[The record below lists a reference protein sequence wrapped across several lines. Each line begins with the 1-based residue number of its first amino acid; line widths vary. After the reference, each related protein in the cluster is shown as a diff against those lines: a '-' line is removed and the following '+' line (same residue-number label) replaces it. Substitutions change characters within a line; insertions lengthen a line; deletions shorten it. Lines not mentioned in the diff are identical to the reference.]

1 MKPGVF
7 AALAAASLLTA
18 CATAPGSVRPT
29 AVSDDTYRL
38 APCDHL
44 ASERSRLD
52 GAYADAARAQ
62 TRTRQVD
69 FVGLLLVGL
78 PISTLTGHSHTRDIG
93 LIKGQR
99 EAVERA
105 WTADGCVRAQ

>member
-1 MKPGVF
+1 MKPGVI
-7 AALAAASLLTA
+7 AALAATTLLAA

-29 AVSDDTYRL
+29 MVSDDTYRN
-38 APCDHL
+38 APCDRL
-44 ASERSRLD
+44 TSERSRID
-52 GAYADAARAQ
+52 GAYADAAHAQ

-78 PISTLTGHSHTRDIG
+78 PISTLTGHSHTKEIG
-93 LIKGQR
+93 LLKGQR

-105 WTADGCVRAQ
+105 YAAGGCARAQ